1 MSTPIQPGELSPEDP
16 KFYAPPKW
24 RSGEITAPPIQPSL
38 RSPELPTEASRYDE
52 TSFDEPMAHHHAE
65 ISFDEPKVHR
75 HAEIFFDEPKVH
87 RHAEIFFDEPM
98 THRHADMSF
107 DEPMTDAFL
116 KPHKHLDQPGN
127 SAVARKAFAIA
138 AGVVIWT
145 AICIFV
151 GLGRLDTI
159 SFAQLRNVLPSAGHP
174 EVSVGERP
182 QAESSTLQQAA
193 YDPPQ
198 NPSPDVPAPTLAVAG
213 AIGEANTALPLAVS
227 ASNYPPGT
235 SILLTGLVTGTRL
248 SSGSAAGES
257 RWRIAIDD
265 LPNTQVF
272 PPADFVGPMTVIA
285 ELRNGDDQAI
295 VRSPLQLVWRPA
307 AIKSSKAVEP
317 VTPPAAAAVADET
330 SKENPIGQALAWQK
344 ESTATQPAPRVKAR
358 KYISRTAG
366 AKRRQ
371 HNASSS
377 LDMET
382 DTVSRWKTAPA
393 SNYATSAYS
402 DARAERRSFWSAD
415 LQNLI
420 DGSWERC
427 RYNCA
432 REPRR

>member
-38 RSPELPTEASRYDE
+38 RSPELPAEASRHDE
-52 TSFDEPMAHHHAE
+52 TSFDEPMTHHRAE
-65 ISFDEPKVHR
+65 ISFDEPMMHHR
-75 HAEIFFDEPKVH
+75 AEISFH
-87 RHAEIFFDEPM
+87 EPM

-116 KPHKHLDQPGN
+116 KPRRHLDQPGH
-127 SAVARKAFAIA
+127 SAVPRKALAIA
-138 AGVVIWT
+138 GGVVIWT
-145 AICIFV
+145 AFCIFV

-174 EVSVGERP
+174 EISVGQRP
-182 QAESSTLQQAA
+182 QRESGTLQQAA

-198 NPSPDVPAPTLAVAG
+198 NLSPDVPAPTLAVAG
-213 AIGEANTALPLAVS
+213 AIGEANTALPLAVR
-227 ASNYPPGT
+227 ASNYPPRT
-235 SILLTGLVTGTRL
+235 SIILSGLVAGTRL
-248 SSGSAAGES
+248 SSGSAAGEN

-265 LPNTQVF
+265 LPNTQIF
-272 PPADFVGPMTVIA
+272 PPAGFVGPMTVIA

-295 VRSPLQLVWRPA
+295 VRTPLQLVWRPA
-307 AIKSSKAVEP
+307 AIKSSEAVEP
-317 VTPPAAAAVADET
+317 VTPPAPAAVADET
-330 SKENPIGQALAWQK
+330 PKENPIGQALAWQK
-344 ESTATQPAPRVKAR
+344 ESNATQPAPRVKAR

-371 HNASSS
+371 HRPSSA
-377 LDMET
+377 LVMET

-415 LQNLI
+415 LQSLI

>member
-38 RSPELPTEASRYDE
+38 RSPELPAEASRHDE
-52 TSFDEPMAHHHAE
+52 TSFDEPMTHHRAE
-65 ISFDEPKVHR
+65 ISFDEPMMHHR
-75 HAEIFFDEPKVH
+75 AEIS
-87 RHAEIFFDEPM
+87 FDEPM
-98 THRHADMSF
+98 MHRHADMFS
-107 DEPMTDAFL
+107 DDQPMTDAFL
-116 KPHKHLDQPGN
+116 KPRKHLDRPGH
-127 SAVARKAFAIA
+127 SAVARKAFAVA

-145 AICIFV
+145 AFCIFV

-174 EVSVGERP
+174 EISVGERP
-182 QAESSTLQQAA
+182 QAESSTLRQSA

-198 NPSPDVPAPTLAVAG
+198 NPSNPPQNLLPVVPAPTLAVAG

-235 SILLTGLVTGTRL
+235 SILLTGLVAGTRL

-295 VRSPLQLVWRPA
+295 VRNPLQLVWRST
-307 AIKSSKAVEP
+307 AIKSSEAVQP
-317 VTPPAAAAVADET
+317 ITPPVPAAVADET
-330 SKENPIGQALAWQK
+330 PKENPVGQALAWQK

-371 HNASSS
+371 HSPSSA
-377 LDMET
+377 LVMET

-402 DARAERRSFWSAD
+402 DARAERRSFWS
-415 LQNLI
+415 
-420 DGSWERC
+420 R
-427 RYNCA
+427 
-432 REPRR
+432 

>member
-38 RSPELPTEASRYDE
+38 RSPELPAEASRHDE
-52 TSFDEPMAHHHAE
+52 TSFDEPMTHHRAE
-65 ISFDEPKVHR
+65 IS
-75 HAEIFFDEPKVH
+75 
-87 RHAEIFFDEPM
+87 FDEPM

-116 KPHKHLDQPGN
+116 KPRKHLDQPGQ
-127 SAVARKAFAIA
+127 SAVPRKALAIA

-145 AICIFV
+145 AFCIFV

-174 EVSVGERP
+174 EISVGQRP
-182 QAESSTLQQAA
+182 QVENGTLQQAA

-198 NPSPDVPAPTLAVAG
+198 NLSNPPQNLSPDVPAPTLAVAG
-213 AIGEANTALPLAVS
+213 AIGEANTALPLAVR

-235 SILLTGLVTGTRL
+235 SILLSGLVAGTRL
-248 SSGSAAGES
+248 SSGSAAGEN

-265 LPNTQVF
+265 LPDTQIF

-295 VRSPLQLVWRPA
+295 VRTPLQLVWRPA
-307 AIKSSKAVEP
+307 AIKSSEAVEP
-317 VTPPAAAAVADET
+317 ITPPAPAAVADET
-330 SKENPIGQALAWQK
+330 PKENPIGQALAWQK

-377 LDMET
+377 LVMET

-415 LQNLI
+415 LQSLI